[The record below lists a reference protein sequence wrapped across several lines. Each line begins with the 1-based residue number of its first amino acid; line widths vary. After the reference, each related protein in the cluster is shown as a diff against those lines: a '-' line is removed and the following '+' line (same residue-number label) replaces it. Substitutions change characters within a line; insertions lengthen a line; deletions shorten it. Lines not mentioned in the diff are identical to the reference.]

1 MSADRGDRDV
11 DELRE
16 FMAAHGLLPPV
27 PSDHDE
33 REQAAGLLHRVL
45 AQNGP
50 PRRRSPVGLA
60 AVLVLLLVLGAGYA
74 LMRTAPPAAAGAPRA
89 LRYSVASPVELAAAP
104 SATISLLAMARA
116 ADTAPAASHTGTGTV
131 QYVADYGWLLA
142 VDVTATATT
151 TTIYPTMTQRWTS
164 PDGSVRVDQRRTGAL
179 KLDGTVSDDASIS
192 VENQSSDAVGAGTV
206 DAALAGQLPLET
218 DALRTDLLD
227 RYESLPCEESDAWT
241 TQCLL
246 TAIQE
251 IYSQYVVPPAL
262 SASLWRVLAYEP
274 GVKDLGTTDDRLG
287 RRAHAIA
294 VQAPD
299 DPLVTVV
306 TVLLID
312 PGTGALLG
320 SETVT
325 VHDGRSGAAK
335 ATVTAFT
342 SLTTSA
348 WVDAVGD
355 QREDDDDD

>member
-1 MSADRGDRDV
+1 MSADRGDREV

-45 AQNGP
+45 AQSA
-50 PRRRSPVGLA
+50 PRRRRPPVGLA

-74 LMRTAPPAAAGAPRA
+74 LMGATPPAAAGAPRA

-104 SATISLLAMARA
+104 SATTSLLAVARA
-116 ADTAPAASHTGTGTV
+116 ADAVPATSHTGTV

-151 TTIYPTMTQRWTS
+151 TTIFPTMTQRWTS
-164 PDGSVRVDQRRTGAL
+164 PDGSVRVDQSRTGAL
-179 KLDGTVSDDASIS
+179 NLDGTVSGDASIS
-192 VENQSSDAVGAGTV
+192 AENQSSDAVGAGIA

-218 DALRTDLLD
+218 DALRTNLLD

-262 SASLWRVLAYEP
+262 SASLWRVLADEP

-299 DPLVTVV
+299 DPLMTVV

-325 VHDGRSGAAK
+325 VHDGPPGVTE